1 MREAFEDLERALL
14 GILPDGKVELRQC
27 PSSERAAATRGDV
40 CAYVDHLQ
48 FEVKLVK
55 GASNAQL
62 LDAAELLKM
71 PQNSV
76 QTIVPLLAVPYL
88 SPARQELLR
97 DARAP
102 FIDYAGNAW
111 IVAPGVYVDR
121 RGFGNPARE
130 DRDGRNVFS
139 DKASLILRV
148 LLHAPTPLGV
158 RQIAEMVSC
167 ADPHIQ
173 LTPGYVSKVV
183 KELLRRDYVA
193 KRDDGLALRHGDELL
208 SDWLD
213 VYGNRKQPKP
223 RRYFLPSPT
232 AELLIPGLANAFEVN
247 DVDYVLTGH
256 AGASLVDRFADFDA
270 VDIYVRN
277 LDAADHVM
285 EGMGARRVE
294 RGGNINVSLPY
305 YWVSAFYEL
314 QTPQGSIK
322 VASDVQLYLD
332 LYDFPVR
339 GREQAE
345 HLYERRLR
353 PVIEMETRR

>member
-1 MREAFEDLERALL
+1 M
-14 GILPDGKVELRQC
+14 
-27 PSSERAAATRGDV
+27 
-40 CAYVDHLQ
+40 
-48 FEVKLVK
+48 K

-76 QTIVPLLAVPYL
+76 RTIVPLLAVPYL
-88 SPARQELLR
+88 SPERQELLR
-97 DARAP
+97 DTRTP

-111 IVAPGVYVDR
+111 IVAPGAFVDR
-121 RGFGNPARE
+121 RGFNNPARE

-139 DKASLILRV
+139 DKASLILRA
-148 LLHAPTPLGV
+148 LLRASSPLGV
-158 RQIAEMVSC
+158 RQIAEMASC
-167 ADPHIQ
+167 TDPHIQ

-183 KELLRRDYVA
+183 KELLARDYVA
-193 KRDDGLALRHGDELL
+193 KRDDGLVLRRADELMR
-208 SDWLD
+208 DWLD
-213 VYGNRKQPKP
+213 AYRHRKQPKP
-223 RRYFLPSPT
+223 RHYFFPAPS

-256 AGASLVDRFADFDA
+256 AGASLVDRLADFDA
-270 VDIYVRN
+270 VDVYVRN
-277 LDAADHVM
+277 LDAVDNVM
-285 EGMGARRVE
+285 EDMGARRVE

-305 YWVSAFYEL
+305 YRVSAFFEP
-314 QTPQGSIK
+314 QTPQGAIK

-353 PVIEMETRR
+353 PVIELGARL